1 MGTIAITTKS
11 FMTLPPLARLL
22 RPDQWVKNLFV
33 AAPLFFTPPAMSVG
47 NILLVMAGIA
57 CFCAFASSVY
67 IVNDYMDR
75 EADREHPVKADR
87 PLAAGTVSLA
97 SAFSLF
103 ALLLGGGLAG
113 ALALDVRFAALG
125 AAYISMNLAYS
136 LWLKHVSVVDVLLI
150 AVSFVLRVM
159 AGAVLIDIEPSAWIL
174 IVSGLLALFLALAK
188 RRDDLVR
195 SLGHGHR
202 RSLSGYTLAFLDTSL
217 AVVLGALL
225 VAYMVYTTDQRVME
239 QLGTEHLV
247 YTVIFVIAGVLRYL
261 QITLVERRSGSP
273 TAMVLS
279 DRFLIVTI
287 LLWAL
292 TLAILIHV

>member
-1 MGTIAITTKS
+1 MAP
-11 FMTLPPLARLL
+11 PPLIRLL

-33 AAPLFFTPPAMSVG
+33 AAPLFFTPPALSLANFLAVA
-47 NILLVMAGIA
+47 AGVV
-57 CFCAFASSVY
+57 CFCAFASAVY

-75 EADREHPVKADR
+75 EADRAHPVKADR
-87 PLAAGTVSLA
+87 PLAAGTVGTTA
-97 SAFSLF
+97 AFAVL
-103 ALLLGGGLAG
+103 ALLLAAGFAG
-113 ALALDVRFAALG
+113 ALALDRRFAALG
-125 AAYISMNLAYS
+125 AAYVSMNLAYS

-159 AGAVLIDIEPSAWIL
+159 AGAVLIGIRPSAWIL

-195 SLGHGHR
+195 ALGHGHR
-202 RSLSGYTLAFLDTSL
+202 RSLTGYTLSFLDTAL

-225 VAYMVYTTDQRVME
+225 VAYMIYTTDPRVME
-239 QLGTEHLV
+239 QLGTEDLV

-261 QITLVERRSGSP
+261 QITLVEGRSGSP

-279 DRFLIVTI
+279 DPFLIITI

-292 TLAILIHV
+292 TLASLIHV